1 MIGLLI
7 IMIVIPFVILAAA
20 ALIAGVDSRQL
31 DVNSHL
37 S

>member
-7 IMIVIPFVILAAA
+7 IMIVFAIVGAG
-20 ALIAGVDSRQL
+20 ALTIGVDSRQL
-31 DVNSHL
+31 DVNSYL

>member
-7 IMIVIPFVILAAA
+7 IMIIIPFAILAAA
-20 ALIAGVDSRQL
+20 AMIAGVDSRQL
-31 DVNSHL
+31 DVNSRL

>member
-7 IMIVIPFVILAAA
+7 IMIVFAIVGAG
-20 ALIAGVDSRQL
+20 ALTTGVDSREL
-31 DVNSHL
+31 DVNSYL